1 MEVLWYNSNNTLRR
15 KNQIDKQLKA
25 KWSEVI

>member
-1 MEVLWYNSNNTLRR
+1 MEVLWYNSNNTLRQ